1 MIVYI
6 MLILIIGIISFV
18 LTYRELGRSD
28 PNYREKSR
36 SHLKF
41 LSMIYLVAIIGSVIA
56 LVTYMSVA

>member
-1 MIVYI
+1 MIIYI
-6 MLILIIGIISFV
+6 LLILILGIISFV

-41 LSMIYLVAIIGSVIA
+41 LSLIYFVAIVGSIIA
-56 LVTYMSVA
+56 LITYTIST

>member
-6 MLILIIGIISFV
+6 LLILILGIISFV

-41 LSMIYLVAIIGSVIA
+41 LTVIYVIAIIGSIIA
-56 LVTYMSVA
+56 LIVFGSTT